1 MASGLRRAMDASNRL
16 DFGLDGGTNIDGFNH
31 AGDGMDRGL
40 PDFPIQFPGTST
52 VEGNVS
58 SGCTTTD
65 VFAWP
70 LSYGGSS
77 LRPRPPPST
86 RIDFEELSRQM
97 DSREQRSTAML
108 WTNVCKE
115 IESLLMV
122 IPSKLHAGQSPEV
135 TKKIID
141 FLAEKWKVLEELHTK

>member
-1 MASGLRRAMDASNRL
+1 MAASNRL
-16 DFGLDGGTNIDGFNH
+16 DFGVDGGTNIDGFNH

-52 VEGNVS
+52 VGGNVS

-65 VFAWP
+65 VFACNWP

-77 LRPRPPPST
+77 LRPRPPPSN
-86 RIDFEELSRQM
+86 RIDFEELNRQR
-97 DSREQRSTAML
+97 DSRKQRSTAML
-108 WTNVCKE
+108 CTNVCKE
-115 IESLLMV
+115 IENLLKV

-135 TKKIID
+135 TKEIID

>member
-1 MASGLRRAMDASNRL
+1 MDASNRM
-16 DFGLDGGTNIDGFNH
+16 DFGLDSGTNIDGFDY

-52 VEGNVS
+52 VEDNVS
-58 SGCTTTD
+58 SVCTTTD

-86 RIDFEELSRQM
+86 RIDFEELNRQK

-115 IESLLMV
+115 IENLLKV
-122 IPSKLHAGQSPEV
+122 IPSKLHAGQSPEE